1 MSPLAL
7 TIFTFL
13 IFDISK
19 PTYGSEIPSNI
30 TCGGNS
36 LLSGNIDGTQIM
48 FTNDNTTDN
57 RTVKRPIFATT
68 TTSSP
73 IVFQPTPADPSQPI
87 EETTTMP
94 IDQPISMTLPT
105 NISLPPPASTTEPHA
120 PVSICGKMGNCYR
133 WFDDQWA
140 LELSGYKRC
149 EPRDERRAIRYC
161 CIPPPKAAF

>member
-73 IVFQPTPADPSQPI
+73 IVFQPTPADP
-87 EETTTMP
+87 T
-94 IDQPISMTLPT
+94 
-105 NISLPPPASTTEPHA
+105 STTEPHA